1 MLRDYPLR
9 GLVRASTNA
18 TLWRDGQHR
27 VTLRITTHLDHD
39 AVAAAIAM
47 GSYEDADTIASAGR
61 RQLLEWARAGVQSY
75 GMGYIR
81 TAPIADYAPEVAAAK
96 QRLVVFGVF
105 PGAVAGSTAAHRTN
119 GE

>member
-1 MLRDYPLR
+1 M
-9 GLVRASTNA
+9 ANA

-61 RQLLEWARAGVQSY
+61 RQLLEWARAGVQAY
-75 GMGYIR
+75 GTGYIR

-96 QRLVVFGVF
+96 QRLVVLGVF

>member
-1 MLRDYPLR
+1 M
-9 GLVRASTNA
+9 ANA

-61 RQLLEWARAGVQSY
+61 RPLLEWARAGVQSY

-81 TAPIADYAPEVAAAK
+81 TAPAADFAPEVAAAK
-96 QRLVVFGVF
+96 QRLAELGVF
-105 PGAVAGSTAAHRTN
+105 PAAVVGSTAPHRTN